1 MSATLAVAARLL
13 AQLRRD
19 PRTVALALV
28 VPPVLMTLL
37 RYVLDGQPE
46 SFDRVA
52 APLVGIFPFI
62 TMFLITSI
70 TMLRERTAGTL
81 ERLMTLPLSRLDLL
95 AGYAVAFGAL
105 ATAQATLT
113 AVVAFVLLG
122 VDVAGSASLVVVL
135 AVANA
140 LLGMALGLFVSAFAS
155 SEFQAV
161 QFMPAVVLPQLLLC
175 GLFVP
180 RERMA
185 GALEALSD
193 VLPLTYAFDALEGV
207 AVAGEF
213 RAASFAVVMGA
224 ALAAVALGAVTL
236 RRRTD

>member
-122 VDVAGSASLVVVL
+122 VDVAGSAPLVVVL